1 MTERILIVRL
11 AALGD
16 IVTTSV
22 LLSRIR
28 AERPGA
34 EVTWL
39 CASAM
44 QPLVELFEGMH
55 RVVAVDE
62 KRLFHGRGLDRIREV
77 ARVWWRLGRTH
88 FDRIL
93 IAHADRRYRML
104 VPAFAPDR
112 VRMLDHGFPRMNPI
126 AGRHFGDEYARLLD
140 APGNRGPVGVRYSV
154 ADVRPRL
161 PSGSNDDD
169 APTVVLVP
177 GGARNMLRESALRRW
192 PVERYRQLADGL
204 AALNVR
210 VLLVGD
216 RNDEWVRPHFVGSH
230 VIDRLGTSII
240 ETLALLRDA
249 SLVISH
255 DTGPMH
261 LARLVRTPLLA
272 LFGPTIPM
280 QVLPADAD
288 AEVLWGGAS
297 LPCRPCYDGRA
308 LAACTDNRCM
318 QTISVGEVLER
329 AKRVLARNSALG
341 ARVEGGS
348 ETPVGQR

>member
-1 MTERILIVRL
+1 
-11 AALGD
+11 
-16 IVTTSV
+16 
-22 LLSRIR
+22 
-28 AERPGA
+28 
-34 EVTWL
+34 
-39 CASAM
+39 
-44 QPLVELFEGMH
+44 
-55 RVVAVDE
+55 
-62 KRLFHGRGLDRIREV
+62 
-77 ARVWWRLGRTH
+77 
-88 FDRIL
+88 
-93 IAHADRRYRML
+93 
-104 VPAFAPDR
+104 
-112 VRMLDHGFPRMNPI
+112 MNPI

-341 ARVEGGS
+341 ARVEGAS